1 MAEKTPSIHFMSLV
15 FSLSQA
21 AMQQMGKIT
30 NPITGKIEKNL
41 QQAELTIDMLNM
53 LRDKTEGNLVKEEDR
68 LIKDT
73 IANLQLNFVEEK
85 KSGGDKQEVEEKKE
99 ESEKK

>member
-1 MAEKTPSIHFMSLV
+1 MADKTPSIHFMSLV

-30 NPITGKIEKNL
+30 NPITGKIEKNM
-41 QQAELTIDMLNM
+41 QQAELTIDMINM
-53 LRDKTEGNLVKEEDR
+53 LKEKTEGNLVEEEKR
-68 LIKDT
+68 LINDT

-85 KSGGDKQEVEEKKE
+85 KRGGDKQEVEEKKE